1 MKTAAVISEFNP
13 FHNGH
18 EYILKEAR
26 KLSGADYVIAIMS
39 GNYVQRG
46 EPAIFDKYKRAE
58 MALLCGADLVIEL
71 PMVFAVSSAME
82 FAHAGVMTA
91 IRSGVVDYLVFGTED
106 NINIDYLT
114 LCASC
119 LMDESGDFQAKL
131 KENIKAGMS
140 YPLARE
146 RALSESSDIDTSI
159 IKTSNN
165 ILALSY
171 IISLMEEKSNIKP
184 IPVKRLGDGYN
195 DSVFKDETYASATAI
210 RNIINKICTDSSYTQ
225 ESVTEALKKYVPEEA
240 LSLYTEILCTH
251 PYSKNRFTSSSEK
264 LGYILNYI
272 LLSKAFSD
280 DADFTD
286 YNDISKEISDRLIN
300 TSGSFL
306 DFERR
311 IAAVK
316 TKQYTYTRIQRA
328 LLHIILNITDEEI
341 TQKKEAG
348 YAEYIRILGFRKEA
362 AELLKAIKNSKMR
375 ENSPMITNTASF
387 RDILKNDILRDN
399 IYYSLIHEQD
409 NHIKNEFERQI
420 VII

>member
-26 KLSGADYVIAIMS
+26 KLTKADYVIAIMS

-82 FAHAGVMTA
+82 FARAGVMTA
-91 IRSGVVDYLVFGTED
+91 IKSDVVDYLVFGTEND
-106 NINIDYLT
+106 ISIDELKE
-114 LCASC
+114 CASY
-119 LMDESGDFQAKL
+119 LLNESGDFQIKL
-131 KENIKAGMS
+131 KEYIKKGMS

-146 RALSESSDIDTSI
+146 KALSEASDIKTNI
-159 IKTSNN
+159 LKTSNN

-171 IISLMEEKSNIKP
+171 IISILEENSNIEA

-195 DSVFKDETYASATAI
+195 DRNFKDATYTSATAI
-210 RNIINKICTDSSYTQ
+210 RNLINGEHKSANLQYITKQLRS
-225 ESVTEALKKYVPEEA
+225 YVPEKALKIYENV
-240 LSLYTEILCTH
+240 LSLN
-251 PYSKNRFTSSSEK
+251 YSDSTVTIPETEK

-272 LLSKAFSD
+272 LINKAFSEE
-280 DADFTD
+280 ADFTK

-300 TSGSFL
+300 TAGSFL
-306 DFERR
+306 DLNKR

-316 TKQYTYTRIQRA
+316 TKNYTYTRIQRA

-341 TQKKEAG
+341 KQKKEAG
-348 YAEYIRILGFRKEA
+348 YAEYLRILGFRKEA
-362 AELLKAIKNSKMR
+362 SPLLKAIKNSKLR
-375 ENSPMITNTASF
+375 ESCPMITNTADY
-387 RDILKNDILRDN
+387 RELLKDDILRDN
-399 IYYSLIHEQD
+399 IYYSLTQEQT
-409 NHIKNEFERQI
+409 NHIKNEYERQI